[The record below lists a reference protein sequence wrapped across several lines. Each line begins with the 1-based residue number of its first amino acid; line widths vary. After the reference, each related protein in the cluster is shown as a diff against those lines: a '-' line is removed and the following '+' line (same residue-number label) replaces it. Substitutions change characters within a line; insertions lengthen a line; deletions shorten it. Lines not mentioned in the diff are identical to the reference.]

1 MSFRHTS
8 LARRWLTLTAALV
21 LVVYLAACA
30 KKAATN
36 EAGAA
41 KAATVE
47 IVPSAEQSRHFETVN
62 SHLELGGTLY
72 GYVDIDGDLLDLAGN
87 MQAVVKQ
94 VATLQPQL
102 SMFAKQDFKAL
113 MTDLGLTDVKAIG
126 FSSVR
131 ETGGLYRNRAFLYT
145 PEGRHGLFAVFG
157 GQPGKFVGTRLAPKD
172 TDFFAEHEF
181 DIVAVYQTLK
191 EVIAKV
197 NGPDAAAAFEKA
209 VQQAGAGAHF
219 SLLDLLQGLNGR
231 ATFIVRLDP
240 EKNVSLPGPKPVKI
254 PAFSIL
260 LRVDGIGPA
269 VESALSTQSA
279 QFAATQEGSLHL
291 YTVKTPV
298 PLEGVKPVV
307 AVDGKA
313 LYAATSP
320 EFLHECLTRTDG
332 LDTNPEFIAALANL
346 GPDGNGL
353 TWVTPRFFSRIKGLS
368 ELNQDVAPQ
377 AKKLLDLYAAN
388 IPAVSQPLLSVR
400 TNLPD
405 GILVRSTWNR
415 SLKADVAML
424 TVYNP
429 VTVGLLA
436 AMAIPAF
443 ERVKT
448 DSQSKAVMNNLR
460 MLSAA
465 ADQYYLAKGV
475 TTATYDD
482 LVGPDKVVKAVV
494 PVAGEDY
501 HQLVFSQGQRLHI
514 QLPDGRAFSFPSDP
528 SLGANPR
535 GGNGAPVSA
544 DDARKRMGV
553 RRNLEALSKAA
564 NRYYEVKGVTSTTFS
579 EVMSEPAHPDITPVM
594 GEDYRSVIL
603 QKGTPVQLQLPDGRV
618 VRAPV
623 NRVPQPLAGRPA
635 GPNPID
641 PARQVPNPNAQNM
654 SPSDAA
660 IMENLRKL
668 YDAANA
674 YYDANGVTSVTL
686 DQLVGPRNAIPQLI
700 PVAGESYQSVLFVK
714 GHPLRLFLKDGRT
727 LVYPAPLVY
736 P

>member
-1 MSFRHTS
+1 MSYRHTS
-8 LARRWLTLTAALV
+8 LARSWPILATALV
-21 LVVYLAACA
+21 LLSLAACA
-30 KKAATN
+30 KKAGTAD
-36 EAGAA
+36 AVGPKPAS
-41 KAATVE
+41 VE
-47 IVPSAEQSRHFETVN
+47 LVPVAEQSRHFETVN

-87 MQAVVKQ
+87 VQSVVKQ

-131 ETGGLYRNRAFLYT
+131 EASGLYRNRAFLYT

-157 GQPGKFVGTRLAPKD
+157 GQPGKFVGARLAPKG

-181 DIVAVYQTLK
+181 DIVAVYQTVK
-191 EVIAKV
+191 EMIAKV

-209 VQQAGAGAHF
+209 VKEAGAGAHF
-219 SLLDLLQGLNGR
+219 SVLDLLQGLNGR
-231 ATFIVRLDP
+231 ATFILRLDP

-260 LRVDGIGPA
+260 IRVDGIGPA
-269 VESALSTQSA
+269 VESALTNQNS

-291 YTVKTPV
+291 YTNKTPA
-298 PLEGVKPVV
+298 PLEGVKLVI

-320 EFLHECLTRTDG
+320 DFLHECLKRTDG
-332 LDTNPEFIAALANL
+332 LDTNPEFVSALANL

-353 TWVTPRFFSRIKGLS
+353 TWATPRFFSRIKGLP
-368 ELNQDVAPQ
+368 EVNQDVAPQ
-377 AKKLLDLYAAN
+377 VKKLLDMYAAN

-400 TNLPD
+400 TNLPE
-405 GILVRSTWNR
+405 GILIRSTWNR

-443 ERVKT
+443 ERVRT
-448 DSQSKAVMNNLR
+448 DSQAKAVTNNLR

-465 ADQYYLAKGV
+465 ADQFYLEKGV

-482 LVGPDKVVKAVV
+482 LVGPDKFVKAVV

-501 HQLVFSQGQRLHI
+501 HQLVFSQGRRLHVA
-514 QLPDGRAFSFPSDP
+514 LPDGRTFDYPSDTSQSGNP
-528 SLGANPR
+528 RNALGA
-535 GGNGAPVSA
+535 GVSA

-553 RRNLEALSKAA
+553 RRN
-564 NRYYEVKGVTSTTFS
+564 RYYEVKGVTSTTFGD
-579 EVMSEPAHPDITPVM
+579 VMSEPAHPDITPVM
-594 GEDYRSVIL
+594 GEDYRSVVL
-603 QKGTPVQLQLPDGRV
+603 EKGVPVQIKLPDGRV

-623 NRVPQPLAGRPA
+623 SRPQPLLGKPA
-635 GPNPID
+635 GPNPVA
-641 PARQVPNPNAQNM
+641 PANPVPAPAAQKA

-668 YDAANA
+668 DDAANA

-686 DQLVGPRNAIPQLI
+686 DQLVGPRNAIPELI
-700 PVAGESYQSVLFVK
+700 PVAGESYQSVLFKK

-727 LVYPAPLVY
+727 LVYPP
-736 P
+736 PGPDNP

>member
-424 TVYNP
+424 TVYTP

-668 YDAANA
+668 NDAANA